1 MPEQKVQED
10 KENNKPFW
18 TDWKAAAV
26 LISLPV
32 LGFMLST
39 IWHLVMGYGAEIASL
54 KAEVKILQDA
64 NAQWA
69 TLAEV
74 QHRQQEMEV
83 PVGIVM
89 WLLEHGK
96 IKETDKPS
104 DVAIKIPRLESVSV
118 EDFRRIQEE
127 RFRTPVSAAQMRR

>member
-1 MPEQKVQED
+1 VADERPRK
-10 KENNKPFW
+10 FFLS
-18 TDWKAAAV
+18 DWKNA
-26 LISLPV
+26 LGILSLPV
-32 LGFMLST
+32 MGFALST
-39 IWHLVMGYGAEIASL
+39 IWHLVMGYGTEIASL
-54 KAEVKILQDA
+54 KMDVENLKNT

-74 QHRQQEMEV
+74 QRRQQEMEV

-127 RFRTPVSAAQMRR
+127 RFRAPVSAAQMKR